1 MDGAVTSQ
9 LTISPKALEDNLSSG
24 DAVINFSFDTLTCD
38 AQFVSFAENG
48 QALLSFGAA
57 TPVGQTADSAA
68 LVSLLS
74 DDVRRFVV
82 VSDGGTAAVKF
93 ASSLAAAGIAHKL
106 LLLAEDCNADA
117 FMDEE
122 DSEAVAERLRQLGYI

>member
-57 TPVGQTADSAA
+57 TPV
-68 LVSLLS
+68 
-74 DDVRRFVV
+74 
-82 VSDGGTAAVKF
+82 
-93 ASSLAAAGIAHKL
+93 
-106 LLLAEDCNADA
+106 
-117 FMDEE
+117 
-122 DSEAVAERLRQLGYI
+122 